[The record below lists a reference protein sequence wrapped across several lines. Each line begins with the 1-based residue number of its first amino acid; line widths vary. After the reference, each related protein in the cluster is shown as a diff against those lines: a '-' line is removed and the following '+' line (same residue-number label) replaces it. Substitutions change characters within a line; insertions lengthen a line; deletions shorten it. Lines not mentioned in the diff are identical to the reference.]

1 MDIGGEAGTKA
12 AEVISKLASSQAA
25 EPDLSV
31 SNEGTVL
38 GPLGGPKGG
47 FMVNW
52 TFAYNNYKDGDVADD
67 LGYARYPQTVAGEQS
82 RPPIGGINVGVSP
95 YGSHVDLALDAVKCI
110 TSEKEQ
116 VRYAIETANMPARK
130 AAYDDAEAAQAVP
143 GRPPGAVAGE
153 HRHGGPAAAVPVL
166 GDDRERDAQ
175 QVAPGG
181 LGQPGLD
188 AGVVG
193 ELHRGRPAGEGAAL

>member
-1 MDIGGEAGTKA
+1 
-12 AEVISKLASSQAA
+12 
-25 EPDLSV
+25 
-31 SNEGTVL
+31 
-38 GPLGGPKGG
+38 
-47 FMVNW
+47 MVNW

-67 LGYARYPQTVAGEQS
+67 LGYARYPETVAGEQS
-82 RPPIGGINVGVSP
+82 KPPIGGINVGVSP
-95 YGSHVDLALDAVKCI
+95 YGSHVDLAMDAVKCI

-130 AAYDDAEAAQAVP
+130 AAYDDAELRKQFPADLLELWQQSIDTA
-143 GRPPGAVAGE
+143 
-153 HRHGGPAAAVPVL
+153 GPAAAVPVL

-188 AGVVG
+188 AGVLG
-193 ELHRGRPAGEGAAL
+193 ELHRGRPAGEGAPVTRGGGRPA